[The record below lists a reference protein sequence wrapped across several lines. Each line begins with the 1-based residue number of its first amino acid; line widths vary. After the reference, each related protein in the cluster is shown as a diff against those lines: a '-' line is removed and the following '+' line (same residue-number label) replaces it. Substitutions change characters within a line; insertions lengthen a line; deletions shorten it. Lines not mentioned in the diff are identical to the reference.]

1 MFCKEVITW
10 KALRHQNVLP
20 LLGVTMS
27 RGQFAMVSEW
37 MTNGN
42 INEFIEKR
50 MDANRFELVKFQ
62 TLLLTSLIINCLWS
76 LQLKD
81 VAEGLIYMHGEGM
94 IHGDLKGVGLGI
106 LTLFGLL
113 TFLFIFILQRPTS

>member
-10 KALRHQNVLP
+10 KTLRHPNVLP

-27 RGQFAMVSEW
+27 RDQFAMVSEW

-62 TLLLTSLIINCLWS
+62 TLLPSAFIINCL
-76 LQLKD
+76 
-81 VAEGLIYMHGEGM
+81 
-94 IHGDLKGVGLGI
+94 LGF
-106 LTLFGLL
+106 TA
-113 TFLFIFILQRPTS
+113 